1 MFARA
6 EGTRTLHLVRGG
18 KFSDAEMRA
27 IDVAYRGNAFVR
39 CPLDEKPLLTTT
51 WGDPP
56 RKMVYFVCRACSRIG
71 AVSYESSDPNVA
83 GTPARESRPSRPPP
97 AR

>member
-1 MFARA
+1 MA
-6 EGTRTLHLVRGG
+6 TRTLHVVRGG
-18 KFSDAEMRA
+18 KFSDAEMQS
-27 IDVAYRGNAFVR
+27 IDVAYRGKGFAR

-51 WGDPP
+51 WGDTP

-71 AVSYESSDPNVA
+71 AVAYESSDPNVP